1 MLLSARKARIP
12 AQMKQRLK
20 EIRSERGES
29 KDRGVPKDY
38 ESALGAYDDLKI
50 KTNDRYE
57 KKLRFQSL
65 EGAKLRSTSRLQQSG
80 FPDLSIN
87 NS

>member
-1 MLLSARKARIP
+1 
-12 AQMKQRLK
+12 MKQRLK

-57 KKLRFQSL
+57 KKLRF
-65 EGAKLRSTSRLQQSG
+65 
-80 FPDLSIN
+80 
-87 NS
+87 